1 MHVYIPTMSA
11 PQRCQRFS
19 RGQYTLLQVLAH
31 HPGWGR
37 ILNETES
44 RAFVVKVVQTTDPTT
59 EETVPA
65 SAGRDKVPKMSTC
78 PTNCSK
84 VGSSTVHVLGSRF
97 SADCCTS
104 RPGRR
109 EVLVE
114 KMVDVEHVDGGIRSY
129 IVPEGVPVE
138 LLQAPCCRFS
148 ASADYM

>member
-1 MHVYIPTMSA
+1 MHVYIQTMSV
-11 PQRCQRFS
+11 PQRCRGFS
-19 RGQYTLLQVLAH
+19 GGQYTLLQVLAH

-44 RAFVVKVVQTTDPTT
+44 RAFVVKVVQTTDSTT
-59 EETVPA
+59 EETVLA

-104 RPGRR
+104 RPGRC
-109 EVLVE
+109 EVLVG
-114 KMVDVEHVDGGIRSY
+114 KNG
-129 IVPEGVPVE
+129 
-138 LLQAPCCRFS
+138 
-148 ASADYM
+148 